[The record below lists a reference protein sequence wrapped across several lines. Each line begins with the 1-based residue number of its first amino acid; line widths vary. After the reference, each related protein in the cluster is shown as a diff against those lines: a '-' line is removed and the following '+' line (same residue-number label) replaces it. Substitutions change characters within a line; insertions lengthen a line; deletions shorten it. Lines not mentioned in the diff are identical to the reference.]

1 MILKNIRAARRKI
14 RTYAKCFGFLRGL
27 IIAVQESMT
36 LQPKEIAISFAGVK
50 YPVNLRLNTSD
61 LLTCVK
67 IFFKQ
72 EYEIE
77 LTKKPGIIVDAGA
90 NIGLAS
96 IYYANKYPDA
106 MIIAVEPEY
115 SNFSLLKKN
124 VAPYANIIAVNK
136 ALWGEKAMLDIVDP
150 RLDKWGFQT
159 HIRKSGAKDI
169 STMGIEGITINRL
182 MDENK
187 IDHIDILKVDI
198 EGAEKE
204 VFQSGDTWISK
215 VGIIAIELHDRYK
228 MGCSR
233 SFYNATN
240 SFDVEIRKGENIF
253 LIKRA
258 DMVGEMPLYST

>member
-1 MILKNIRAARRKI
+1 MLKNIRAARRKI
-14 RTYAKCFGFLRGL
+14 RTYAKCFGFLRGFT
-27 IIAVQESMT
+27 IALQESMT
-36 LQPKEIAISFAGVK
+36 SHPKEISVSFPGVQ
-50 YPVNLRLNTSD
+50 YPINLRLNTSD

-67 IFFKQ
+67 IFFKR

-77 LTKKPGIIVDAGA
+77 LTEKPRIIVDAGA

-96 IYYANKYPDA
+96 IFYANKYPEA
-106 MIIAVEPEY
+106 MIIAVEPEQ

-124 VAPYANIIAVNK
+124 VRSYANIIAVNK
-136 ALWGEKAMLDIVDP
+136 ALWGENTTLDIVDP

-159 HIRKSGAKDI
+159 HQRNNAVKDT
-169 STMGIEGITINRL
+169 STMSIEGITMNRL
-182 MDENK
+182 MEESK
-187 IDHIDILKVDI
+187 INHIDILKIDI

-204 VFQSGDTWISK
+204 VFQSGDAWISK

-240 SFDVEIRKGENIF
+240 GFELEIRKGENIF
-253 LIKRA
+253 LVKRA
-258 DMVGEMPLYST
+258 DMVAKLPLYTA